1 MRSLCFS
8 EGFWGLFLTNRKVRK
23 GKPIILWTF
32 LLSRSCYSN
41 TTATRWSNS
50 TFYFSLKNQTAE
62 NSVARNIFFKIAE
75 FGDFWPKNGNLS
87 PLVKNRQM
95 AKIGDFD
102 YFLGLQNRGIG
113 DKSRSLATLKVLHF
127 WKFGSCFHLRW
138 PKCHCRAFWL
148 A

>member
-8 EGFWGLFLTNRKVRK
+8 EGFWGLFSTNRKVRK

-62 NSVARNIFFKIAE
+62 KRRSGALTSARKRFVQQTRFRQDLTQKLTFGQISFRLCHASVYWIFLLNSIKYWLLILFSDFNFFAILL
-75 FGDFWPKNGNLS
+75 FLYTCN
-87 PLVKNRQM
+87 
-95 AKIGDFD
+95 FD
-102 YFLGLQNRGIG
+102 RHI
-113 DKSRSLATLKVLHF
+113 
-127 WKFGSCFHLRW
+127 HL
-138 PKCHCRAFWL
+138 L
-148 A
+148 

>member
-8 EGFWGLFLTNRKVRK
+8 EDFWGLFSTNRKVRK

-62 NSVARNIFFKIAE
+62 KRRSGALTSARKRFVQQTQFWQDLTQKLIFGQISFRLCHTSVYLIFSLYSIKY
-75 FGDFWPKNGNLS
+75 W
-87 PLVKNRQM
+87 LV
-95 AKIGDFD
+95 IFD
-102 YFLGLQNRGIG
+102 SGLNFFAIHLFLYACNFDRHI
-113 DKSRSLATLKVLHF
+113 
-127 WKFGSCFHLRW
+127 HL
-138 PKCHCRAFWL
+138 L
-148 A
+148 